1 MNVGGY
7 MAYENALVAK
17 SDLFY
22 GVGSHMG
29 DFISEGKSISGK
41 RCHYRQSAEQ
51 FCDPKR

>member
-1 MNVGGY
+1 

-29 DFISEGKSISGK
+29 DFISEANPYLEKGAITMTIC
-41 RCHYRQSAEQ
+41 RTVL
-51 FCDPKR
+51 